1 MTLGLGNNQ
10 IKALGLDQ
18 LLHQISV
25 QQHKYDNNTS
35 IGQRIGSM
43 FSSDPIQAGT
53 TINEEQLQQ
62 GRKPINAV
70 WSCS

>member
-1 MTLGLGNNQ
+1 
-10 IKALGLDQ
+10 
-18 LLHQISV
+18 
-25 QQHKYDNNTS
+25 
-35 IGQRIGSM
+35 M